1 MVHKAVSKRARKRA
15 SEFSRDEI
23 LDAARMLFLRQ
34 GYEAVTVRKI
44 AAAIGCAPGT
54 IYLHFADKGEIFESL
69 CSETF
74 QKLSA
79 RLAAIAG
86 DDDDPLECVRRG
98 GRAYIAF
105 ALEHPGHYV
114 ITFLTQKKGSG
125 KDRDADILDAGL
137 QCFGNLRRMVTRCSE
152 AGCLRVNHVDEVSQ
166 VIWSFLHG
174 LVSLLITHGEFPF
187 VEQSRLVERHL
198 DILIAGIRA

>member
-1 MVHKAVSKRARKRA
+1 MRKAVSKKARKRA

-23 LDAARMLFLRQ
+23 LDAARMMFLHH
-34 GYEAVTVRKI
+34 GCEAVTIRKI
-44 AAAIGCAPGT
+44 AAAIHCAPGT

-74 QKLSA
+74 QRLSA

-86 DDDDPLECVRRG
+86 DDDDHPLECVRRG

-105 ALEHPGHYV
+105 ALEHPSHYQV
-114 ITFLTQKKGSG
+114 TFLTAKKGSG
-125 KDRDADILDAGL
+125 KKRHDNILDAGL
-137 QCFGNLRRMVTRCSE
+137 QCFGNLQRMVTSCAA
-152 AGCLRVNHVDEVSQ
+152 AGCLRVNDVDEVSQ
-166 VIWSFLHG
+166 VIWSSLHG
-174 LVSLLITHGEFPF
+174 LVSLLITHAEFPF

>member
-1 MVHKAVSKRARKRA
+1 VRKKVSKRARKR
-15 SEFSRDEI
+15 SREFNREEI
-23 LDAARMLFLRQ
+23 LDAARLMFLDH
-34 GYEAVTVRKI
+34 GYEAVTIRKI
-44 AAAIGCAPGT
+44 AAAIHCAPGT

-74 QKLSA
+74 HKLNA

-105 ALEHPGHYV
+105 ALEHPSHYQV
-114 ITFLTQKKGSG
+114 TFLTARKGNE
-125 KDRDADILDAGL
+125 KNRDDNILDAGL
-137 QCFGNLRRMVTRCSE
+137 QCFGNLQRMVARC
-152 AGCLRVNHVDEVSQ
+152 AQADCLRVNDVDEVSQ
-166 VIWSFLHG
+166 VIWSSLHG
-174 LVSLLITHGEFPF
+174 LVSLLIMHGEFPF

-198 DILIAGIRA
+198 DVLIAGIRI

>member
-1 MVHKAVSKRARKRA
+1 MVRKGVPKRARKRA

-23 LDAARMLFLRQ
+23 LDAARMMFLHR
-34 GYEAVTVRKI
+34 GYEAVTIRKI
-44 AAAIGCAPGT
+44 AAAIHCAPGT

-105 ALEHPGHYV
+105 ALEHPSHYQV
-114 ITFLTQKKGSG
+114 TFLTAKKGNG
-125 KDRDADILDAGL
+125 KKRHDNILEAGL
-137 QCFGNLRRMVTRCSE
+137 QCFGNLQRMVTSCAA
-152 AGCLRVNHVDEVSQ
+152 AGCLRVNDVDEVSQ
-166 VIWSFLHG
+166 VIWSSLHG
-174 LVSLLITHGEFPF
+174 LVSLLITHAEFPF